1 MTSEKVIERLKAK
14 NWYVKCENEHEQA
27 LLLNACLDAEV
38 AWTSGKTATC
48 FNIDTRELTVFIGR
62 EEMHENHH
70 GKRGLCLGIDVIFK
84 EYNCEDITD
93 WFFNEINK

>member
-27 LLLNACLDAEV
+27 LLLNACLDAEIR
-38 AWTSGKTATC
+38 WTCGMPAPCIQTTPAT
-48 FNIDTRELTVFIGR
+48 IIFIGR
-62 EEMHENHH
+62 EEKYDEY
-70 GKRGLCLGIDVIFK
+70 GLCWSYRDVYFK
-84 EYNCEDITD
+84 VQNCEDITH